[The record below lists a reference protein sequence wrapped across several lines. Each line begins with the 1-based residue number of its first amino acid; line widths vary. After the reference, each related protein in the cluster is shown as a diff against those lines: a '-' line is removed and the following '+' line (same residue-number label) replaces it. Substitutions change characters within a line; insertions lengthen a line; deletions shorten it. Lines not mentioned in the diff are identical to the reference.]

1 MKMWEQQK
9 NYKKFLDSLKAKSN
23 KKQKDYIM
31 SMEVHTLR
39 AVKITQN
46 IFELRKVNR
55 EIVEVKK
62 IVAILESRKAELE
75 TWM

>member
-1 MKMWEQQK
+1 MKMWEQKK
-9 NYKKFLDSLKAKSN
+9 NYEKFLESLKAKSN

>member
-1 MKMWEQQK
+1 MKMWEQKK
-9 NYKKFLDSLKAKSN
+9 NYEKFLESLKAKSN

-46 IFELRKVNR
+46 IFELRRVNI
-55 EIVEVKK
+55 ELIEAKK
-62 IVAILESRKAELE
+62 IVTILEGRKAELE
-75 TWM
+75 MCL